1 MYLSIDRADSIK
13 KEDVVGIFDMDTATF
28 SPTSRAFLQKAEK
41 EKRVDAKIG
50 DLPKSFVLVCPKAKK
65 SLTENKKQEKKEAR
79 LKLIRFSSVCIKDR
93 IEESNFSD
101 AKLM

>member
-1 MYLSIDRADSIK
+1 MYLSIDRADSVK

-79 LKLIRFSSVCIKDR
+79 LKLVRFSSVCIKDR

-101 AKLM
+101 AKLT